1 MSFEPQTE
9 YLPPE
14 EPAPEAVIEERPPA
28 PRPKN
33 RAERRAEEKAKR
45 MPRSWTRNG
54 YASAIAE
61 AKAEFYRTGRQ

>member
-9 YLPPE
+9 YLELE
-14 EPAPEAVIEERPPA
+14 EIIPLQEHE
-28 PRPKN
+28 KN
-33 RAERRAEEKAKR
+33 RAKRRAEEKAKR

-61 AKAEFYRTGRQ
+61 AKAEFYRTGR